1 MTCNAPHDEN
11 SLVDWWHTA
20 KQNTPKAMQK
30 GLASATMLVPWMFWK
45 QRNACV
51 FEGEVPSI
59 RDLCAK
65 IKEDARSWATAGAKG
80 LRDVLPTTWDVH

>member
-1 MTCNAPHDEN
+1 
-11 SLVDWWHTA
+11 
-20 KQNTPKAMQK
+20 
-30 GLASATMLVPWMFWK
+30 MLVPWMIWK
-45 QRNACV
+45 QCNACV